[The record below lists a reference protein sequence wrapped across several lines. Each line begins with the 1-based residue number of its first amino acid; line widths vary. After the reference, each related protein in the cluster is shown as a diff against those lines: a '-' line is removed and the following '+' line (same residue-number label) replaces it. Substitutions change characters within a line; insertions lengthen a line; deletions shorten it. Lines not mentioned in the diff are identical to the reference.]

1 MRDAQAPCE
10 GVDAFISCEER
21 VKESNGSDEMNNE
34 RNIEKKVNCKLCGEE
49 IDNPLDDEIQD
60 LLYQFVAL
68 NVSANTTLEEQ
79 K

>member
-1 MRDAQAPCE
+1 
-10 GVDAFISCEER
+10 
-21 VKESNGSDEMNNE
+21 MNNE
-34 RNIEKKVNCKLCGEE
+34 RNIENKVNCKLCGEE

>member
-1 MRDAQAPCE
+1 MDALIPCE
-10 GVDAFISCEER
+10 KRDE
-21 VKESNGSDEMNNE
+21 ESNGSDEMNSE
-34 RNIEKKVNCKLCGEE
+34 EKIEKVNCKLCGEE

-68 NVSANTTLEEQ
+68 NVSTNSTLEAL

>member
-1 MRDAQAPCE
+1 M
-10 GVDAFISCEER
+10 DAFVSCEER

-68 NVSANTTLEEQ
+68 NVSANTTLEESE
-79 K
+79 